1 MALVGAQWGDEGKGK
16 ITDVLAARAHVVAR
30 YQGGNNAGHTVV
42 VNGQSLKLHLVPS
55 GILYP
60 GTICI
65 LGPGMVVDL
74 TALHQ
79 ELDYLE
85 AAGVDTA
92 GLRISDRAHLLLPYH
107 RQLDALEEDGRGG
120 EPLGTTRR
128 GIGPAYV
135 DKFAR
140 RGLRLGDLLY
150 PGEFQT
156 RLEAAVAEKSRL
168 LETLYGAPPLDAGA
182 LYRETMEL
190 ARRVQGAIV
199 DTSVLLERAQSQGRR
214 VLLEG
219 AQGTLLDIDH
229 GTYPFVT
236 ASQPGAGGAAAGSG
250 LGPNRI
256 QRVLGVVKA
265 YTTRVGEG
273 PFPTELE
280 DERGQRLR
288 EQGHEYGTTTGR
300 PRRCGWFDG
309 VILKYAIR
317 VNGLDQLA
325 LTKLDVL
332 SGLERIQVCTGY
344 QWGDQALEHFPGHL
358 GVLGQCQ
365 PRYQELEGW
374 EEDLGQ
380 CTSYRQLPRAA
391 RRYIQFLEHLARVPV
406 ALVSLG
412 PERDQTLFLRHIF

>member
-16 ITDVLAARAHVVAR
+16 ITDVLASRAHVVAR

-42 VNGQSLKLHLVPS
+42 VNGQALKLHLVPS

-60 GTICI
+60 GTTCI
-65 LGPGMVVDL
+65 LGNGMVIDL
-74 TALHQ
+74 KALHQ

-92 GLRISDRAHLLLPYH
+92 GLRISDRAHLLMTYH
-107 RQLDALEEDGRGG
+107 RQLDALEEEARGN
-120 EPLGTTRR
+120 ESLGTTRR

-135 DKFAR
+135 DKYAR
-140 RGLRLGDLLY
+140 CGLRLGDLLY
-150 PGEFQT
+150 PLEFRA
-156 RLEAAVAEKSRL
+156 RLEAVVMEKNRL
-168 LETLYGAPPLDAGA
+168 LESLYGAPPLDAGA
-182 LYRETMEL
+182 LFRETMEL
-190 ARRVQGAIV
+190 ARRVQEGIV
-199 DTSVLLERAQSQGRR
+199 DTSVLLEKAWAQGRR

-219 AQGTLLDIDH
+219 AQGTLLDVDH

-236 ASQPGAGGAAAGSG
+236 ASQPAAGGAAAGVG
-250 LGPNRI
+250 LGPSRM
-256 QRVLGVVKA
+256 QRVVGVVKA

-280 DERGQRLR
+280 DERGERLR
-288 EQGHEYGTTTGR
+288 EQGREYGTTTGR

-309 VILKYAIR
+309 VILRYAVR

-344 QWGDQALEHFPGHL
+344 RCGDQVLEHFPGHL
-358 GVLGQCQ
+358 GVLSQCQ
-365 PRYQELEGW
+365 PQYQELEGW

-380 CTSYRQLPRAA
+380 CSSYGQLPRAA

-406 ALVSLG
+406 AMVSLG
-412 PERDQTLFLRHIF
+412 PEREQTLFLRHIF